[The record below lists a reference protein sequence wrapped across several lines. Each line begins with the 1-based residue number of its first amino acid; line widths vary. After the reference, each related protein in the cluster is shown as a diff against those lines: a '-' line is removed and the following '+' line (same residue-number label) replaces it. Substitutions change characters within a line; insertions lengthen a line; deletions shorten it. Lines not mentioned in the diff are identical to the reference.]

1 MKFKDLPDGRIF
13 QFIPQP
19 GTRETAIKAGKIAYL
34 LRTGEQVDVHSMKSC
49 EDVPPLIGTG
59 YRLGVTHENKLTIF
73 SHANETQIFTYDF
86 LVIGHHMRDKRDV
99 KPIVAKADKEEFDAL
114 VDIILRK
121 LEANAEKAGNLVTVL
136 RESLFEK

>member
-1 MKFKDLPDGRIF
+1 MKFKDLPDGKIF

-34 LRTGEQVDVHSMKSC
+34 LRSGECVDVHGLKSC

-59 YRLGVTHENKLTIF
+59 YRLGVNHENKLTIF
-73 SHANETQIFTYDF
+73 SQANEAQIFVYDF
-86 LVIGHHMRDKRDV
+86 LVIGHQLRDTREV
-99 KPIVAKADKEEFDAL
+99 KPMIAKADKEEFDAL
-114 VDIILRK
+114 VDIILCK
-121 LEANAEKAGNLVTVL
+121 LEANAEKAGNLVKVL